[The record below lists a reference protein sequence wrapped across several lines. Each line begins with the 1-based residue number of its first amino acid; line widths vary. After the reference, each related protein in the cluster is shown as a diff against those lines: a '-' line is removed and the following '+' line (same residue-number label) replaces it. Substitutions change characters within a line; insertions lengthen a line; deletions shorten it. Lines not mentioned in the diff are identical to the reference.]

1 MGMPVRGASP
11 KSGAAPAT
19 VSGEPDPRNAT
30 GPQGREG
37 EARAPTRE
45 PGDLPSQWQT
55 GTAAGGAAK
64 EAHLNTQTTTTTA
77 GVRSSE
83 RSEALVAA
91 LVALALGVGLVF
103 TTGFSHPS
111 TIHNAAHDTRHALSF
126 PCH

>member
-1 MGMPVRGASP
+1 MA
-11 KSGAAPAT
+11 
-19 VSGEPDPRNAT
+19 
-30 GPQGREG
+30 
-37 EARAPTRE
+37 
-45 PGDLPSQWQT
+45 T

-64 EAHLNTQTTTTTA
+64 EAHLNTQTTTA
-77 GVRSSE
+77 GIRSTE

-91 LVALALGVGLVF
+91 ILALAIGVGLVF